1 MQTIRLLLKVLLGLF
16 TVVVLAVVALVV
28 FVDPNDFKDD
38 IKQVVE
44 TQTGREFE
52 MQSIELS
59 FFPKVGLQLQKVK
72 LSNAQGFSE
81 QPFAQI
87 DSVNIGAEILPLFSQ
102 QLIVDTLGL
111 TGLKL
116 SLEKNKDGTTNWQ
129 DLAKSSP
136 AGDETTEDA
145 QASSNPLEV
154 LKSLQFG
161 GLNIVDG
168 QVAWL
173 DDSTDQAITLNGLN
187 ITSGQ
192 VRFGEYFPMEISV
205 QTELKQPNLSSDL
218 TITLEAQI
226 QETGKVSAKNIQLVN
241 SLNSKELPMKTI
253 QSNLKLP
260 QLVFDLTAQTLT
272 VDSISIEQQATAQD
286 GFIIEKLASN
296 LSIKEIALDLAKQT
310 YEAND
315 IALNANVES
324 EQLGLTANDA
334 IQLTT
339 ALNASL
345 APKSETNPKTPNA
358 NLENL
363 TLSALGTAT
372 TGNLKALNLLEKPA
386 ISGSLATQAFDLKA
400 ILSKL
405 KISLPEMSNAEALK
419 QVAQSFD
426 FTFDVNAQAIKVSNV
441 KVQLDK
447 STLIGKSDIRNFST
461 PAVKFDFALDT
472 IKIDDYLPPKIAKK
486 SNKDAPVEPT
496 SQPSQEST
504 GDIEIPLPTEL
515 LRQLN
520 LDGQV
525 KIADLTYDKLN
536 PKNILVKLKAQNGKI
551 DITPA
556 KADIFNTQVTVKSSL
571 DVQTDTPKYFVDL
584 SAPKVPVGDV
594 LLAFIEKDP
603 LTGLGSV
610 KATLNTQ
617 GNKLS
622 LMKANLSGTAY
633 VDLKDGAVKGFNL
646 AQMIREAKAKISGST
661 AQEST
666 APQQTDFSQ
675 LIANISIKNGLVTD
689 REISAMTPFMRVQAQ
704 GNANLAKETI
714 DFLVK
719 TKIVGT
725 SKGQGGDG
733 LEDLTGLTVPVKV
746 QGTFTDPKFSLD
758 LKSLLDAKMKQKL
771 DEKKDELKQ
780 KAQEKVQD
788 ELKGKLDDQVQDKL
802 KDALKGFGF

>member
-136 AGDETTEDA
+136 ASDETTEDA

-173 DDSTDQAITLNGLN
+173 DDLTDQAITLNGLN

-226 QETGKVSAKNIQLVN
+226 QETGTVSAKNIQLVN
-241 SLNSKELPMKTI
+241 SLNSKELPMKTV
-253 QSNLKLP
+253 QSSLKLP

-296 LSIKEIALDLAKQT
+296 LSIKEIALDLIKQT

-372 TGNLKALNLLEKPA
+372 TGNLKALNLLEKPV

-472 IKIDDYLPPKIAKK
+472 IKIDDYLPPKIAKQ

-536 PKNILVKLKAQNGKI
+536 PKNILVKLKAKNGKI

-556 KADIFNTQVTVKSSL
+556 KADIFDTQVTVKSSL

-594 LLAFIEKDP
+594 LLAFMEKDP

-622 LMKANLSGTAY
+622 LMKANLSGTAD

-646 AQMIREAKAKISGST
+646 AQMIREAKAKISGAT

-689 REISAMTPFMRVQAQ
+689 REISAMSPFMRVQAQ
-704 GNANLAKETI
+704 GNAHLAKETI

>member
-136 AGDETTEDA
+136 ASDETTEDA

-226 QETGKVSAKNIQLVN
+226 QETGTVSAKNIQLVN
-241 SLNSKELPMKTI
+241 SLNSKELPMKTV

-296 LSIKEIALDLAKQT
+296 LSIKEIALDLVKQT

-324 EQLGLTANDA
+324 ELLGLTANDA

-372 TGNLKALNLLEKPA
+372 TGNLKALNLLEKPV

-472 IKIDDYLPPKIAKK
+472 IKIDDYLPPKIAKQ

-536 PKNILVKLKAQNGKI
+536 PKNILVKLKAKNGKI

-556 KADIFNTQVTVKSSL
+556 KADIFDTQVTVKSSL

-594 LLAFIEKDP
+594 LLAFMEKDP

-622 LMKANLSGTAY
+622 LMKANLSGTAD

-646 AQMIREAKAKISGST
+646 AQMIREAKAKISGAT

-689 REISAMTPFMRVQAQ
+689 REISAMSPFMRVQAQ
-704 GNANLAKETI
+704 GNAHLAKETI

-719 TKIVGT
+719 TKIVAT

-733 LEDLTGLTVPVKV
+733 LEDLAGLTVPVKV